1 MIQNKYKRNK
11 KNNYKKEKSNRYD
24 YSSNSIVIKDQE
36 YYNSFMLSKASKKD
50 VHDIAVEIFGNT
62 YYITNFN

>member
-36 YYNSFMLSKASKKD
+36 YYNSFMLSSISSKARC
-50 VHDIAVEIFGNT
+50 F
-62 YYITNFN
+62 NFL